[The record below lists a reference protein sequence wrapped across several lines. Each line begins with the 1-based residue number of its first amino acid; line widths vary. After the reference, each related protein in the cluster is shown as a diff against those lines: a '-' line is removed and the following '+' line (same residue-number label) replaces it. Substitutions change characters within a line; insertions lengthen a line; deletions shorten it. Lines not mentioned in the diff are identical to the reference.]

1 MSSSVTEVKAARAI
15 VRTRKSAYT
24 SFIAGLVTKFNAG
37 HAIVAVDLITL
48 VTGLYDPVT
57 LAMNDLGAKIDA
69 LPDDTTNYV
78 IDNTLNG
85 NVLTTPTGDRI
96 TAS

>member
-1 MSSSVTEVKAARAI
+1 MSSVPEVKAARLA

-37 HAIVAVDLITL
+37 HAIVAVDLVAL

-57 LAMNDLGAKIDA
+57 LAMNNLGALIDG
-69 LPDDTTNYV
+69 LPDDTTNYMTNDSGT
-78 IDNTLNG
+78 II
-85 NVLTTPTGDRI
+85 LTTSTGDRLI
-96 TAS
+96 AR